1 MDNFRLAA
9 LTALWYAAS
18 LLFNL
23 GMKRSHALIPDV
35 LVLTTLQFC
44 VGAVALGV
52 AWGFN
57 AVRGPEISRQTALVC
72 WSALLFFGCHSQ
84 CEGRDRLCVLVS
96 FFCFFP
102 FLLVL
107 LK

>member
-1 MDNFRLAA
+1 MHIAARPISRAQRIHAMDNFRLAA

-44 VGAVALGV
+44 VGAVALV
-52 AWGFN
+52 
-57 AVRGPEISRQTALVC
+57 
-72 WSALLFFGCHSQ
+72 
-84 CEGRDRLCVLVS
+84 
-96 FFCFFP
+96 
-102 FLLVL
+102 
-107 LK
+107 